1 MASQSVVCRVSGYG
15 AAASGAKLP
24 LTGMSVLTVPAQP
37 AYANGVKSLCWGIK
51 LQGLTVLPQSFRQ
64 VGCRIRDVRVGCLFC
79 GLGLLMSLSVQQ
91 YTIGNSRRVL
101 NG

>member
-1 MASQSVVCRVSGYG
+1 MAQSCRSRACRSCG
-15 AAASGAKLP
+15 AGS
-24 LTGMSVLTVPAQP
+24 TGVRNT
-37 AYANGVKSLCWGIK
+37 GVKSLRWGANCKVSRFFPKASAK
-51 LQGLTVLPQSFRQ
+51 LVAEF
-64 VGCRIRDVRVGCLFC
+64 VRVGCLFC

>member
-1 MASQSVVCRVSGYG
+1 
-15 AAASGAKLP
+15 
-24 LTGMSVLTVPAQP
+24 MSNYRRGREFQGLLGDLAPT
-37 AYANGVKSLCWGIK
+37 AYAPDLSIERDVVGMTLHSAGISFS
-51 LQGLTVLPQSFRQ
+51 QGLTVLPQSFRQ